1 MSHIDSLFVSVVMT
15 MTIASTIL
23 LLAVVPSPLFPF
35 AFIGLLSCTMFGF
48 ERVGLGRLGNVI
60 DNTLYNSVV
69 RVCNFITL
77 ADNATW
83 NITSKTLGMIA
94 NIMEYITY
102 PFEWSERQL
111 ARVLGMPSRDEREAE
126 MIDVILRSD
135 PSINPLDTIKWIV
148 IIYLSI
154 TLCTL
159 VYNIV

>member
-1 MSHIDSLFVSVVMT
+1 MSHIDSLFVSVIMT

-23 LLAVVPSPLFPF
+23 LLAIVPSPLFPF
-35 AFIGLLSCTMFGF
+35 AFIGLLTCTMFGF
-48 ERVGLGRLGNVI
+48 ERVGLGRLGNAI

-83 NITSKTLGMIA
+83 NITSKTLGM
-94 NIMEYITY
+94 MEYITY

-111 ARVLGMPSRDEREAE
+111 DRLLGMPSRDEQEAK
-126 MIDVILRSD
+126 MIEAILHSD
-135 PSINPLDTIKWIV
+135 PSTNPLDTVKWIV
-148 IIYLSI
+148 IIYISI

-159 VYNIV
+159 VYKIV